1 MEQSLIPSS
10 RYKITSV
17 SVDTRFADQNYNN
30 DTTDF
35 MIRLPETMK
44 NVMRIRLSSV
54 EIPPVE
60 HTFTV
65 AKGNVAISV
74 ADSTGSITTF
84 SIVPGNY
91 TVATLCS
98 AIETGLGTGYTCS
111 IDPSGGTIS
120 ITNASDDFTLYFGSD
135 NSTICTRKTHWGL
148 GYYLGFRV
156 PYMKTDSSGIS
167 LSENQ
172 RRSIMSS
179 GWTVTAYA
187 PPLVTQNTYYLLQ
200 LQCPDQLDTVI
211 HRVAGNAAIP
221 AFAKLTLK
229 NNGFGVDYDDNSD
242 LIRKEYTFLAPTN
255 ISQLRVKLLDA
266 FGVPVQLRAS
276 DWSMTFELTEIV
288 NSHTYDKLNKTFTG
302 DFAMP

>member
-17 SVDTRFADQNYNN
+17 SVDTRFADQHYNN

-54 EIPPVE
+54 EIPSVE
-60 HTFTV
+60 YTFTV
-65 AKGNVAISV
+65 AKGNVAGTVI
-74 ADSTGSITTF
+74 DSTSTRTF
-84 SIVPGNY
+84 SITPGNY
-91 TVATLCS
+91 TAAALASAVA
-98 AIETGLGTGYTCS
+98 TGLGLGYTCVVVPVTGL
-111 IDPSGGTIS
+111 IVITKTSGE
-120 ITNASDDFTLYFGSD
+120 FTLYLGSE
-135 NSTICTRKTHWGL
+135 NSNICSRKTHWGI
-148 GYYLGFRV
+148 GYYLGIRV
-156 PYMKTDSSGIS
+156 PYTTTDSSGNS
-167 LSENQ
+167 LPEIR
-172 RRSIMSS
+172 RRSITSS
-179 GWTVTAYA
+179 GGTVTAYA
-187 PPLVTQNTYYLLQ
+187 PPLVTQNTYYLMQ
-200 LQCPDQLDTVI
+200 LQCPDQLDTVV
-211 HRVAGNAAIP
+211 HRVAGNAGIP

-229 NNGFGVDYDDNSD
+229 NNGVGVDYDDNSD

-266 FGVPVQLRAS
+266 FGVPVQLRTA

-302 DFAMP
+302 DVAMP

>member
-17 SVDTRFADQNYNN
+17 SVDTRFADQHYNN

-54 EIPPVE
+54 EIPSVE
-60 HTFTV
+60 YTFTV
-65 AKGNVAISV
+65 AKGNVAGTV
-74 ADSTGSITTF
+74 VDSTGTRVFTIE
-84 SIVPGNY
+84 PGNY

-98 AIETGLGTGYTCS
+98 AVETRLGVGYACSANPITGLV
-111 IDPSGGTIS
+111 S
-120 ITNASDDFTLYFGSD
+120 ITKTSGEFTLYLGSD
-135 NSTICTRKTHWGL
+135 NSTICSRKTHWGI

-156 PYMKTDSSGIS
+156 PYVQTDTLGNS
-167 LSENQ
+167 LPEIQ
-172 RRSIMSS
+172 RRSITSS
-179 GWTVTAYA
+179 GSTATAYA
-187 PPLVTQNTYYLLQ
+187 PPLVTQNTYYLMQ
-200 LQCPDQLDTVI
+200 LQCPDQLDTVV
-211 HRVAGNAAIP
+211 HRVAGNAGIP

-229 NNGFGVDYDDNSD
+229 NNGVGIDYDDNSD

-266 FGVPVQLRAS
+266 FGVPVQLRTA

>member
-17 SVDTRFADQNYNN
+17 SVDTRFADQHYNN

-60 HTFTV
+60 YTFTV
-65 AKGNVAISV
+65 AKGNVAGTV
-74 ADSTGSITTF
+74 VDSTSTRAFSIT
-84 SIVPGNY
+84 PGNY
-91 TVATLCS
+91 TAAALASAVA
-98 AIETGLGTGYTCS
+98 TGLGLGYTCVVEPVTGL
-111 IDPSGGTIS
+111 IVITKTSGE
-120 ITNASDDFTLYFGSD
+120 FTLYLGSD
-135 NSTICTRKTHWGL
+135 NSTICSRKTHWGI
-148 GYYLGFRV
+148 GYYLGIRV
-156 PYMKTDSSGIS
+156 PYTTTDSSGNS
-167 LSENQ
+167 LPEIR
-172 RRSIMSS
+172 RRSITSS
-179 GWTVTAYA
+179 GSTATAYA
-187 PPLVTQNTYYLLQ
+187 PPLVTQNTYYLMQ
-200 LQCPDQLDTVI
+200 LQCPDQLDTVV
-211 HRVAGNAAIP
+211 HRVAGNAGIP

-266 FGVPVQLRAS
+266 FGVPVQLRTA

>member
-17 SVDTRFADQNYNN
+17 SVDTRFADQHYNN

-54 EIPPVE
+54 EIPSVE
-60 HTFTV
+60 YTFTV
-65 AKGNVAISV
+65 AKGNVAGTV
-74 ADSTGSITTF
+74 VDSTSTRVFSIT
-84 SIVPGNY
+84 PGNY
-91 TVATLCS
+91 TA
-98 AIETGLGTGYTCS
+98 TGLGVGYSCIVEPVTGL
-111 IDPSGGTIS
+111 IS
-120 ITNASDDFTLYFGSD
+120 INKTSGEFTLYLGSE
-135 NSTICTRKTHWGL
+135 NSIICSRKTHWGI

-156 PYMKTDSSGIS
+156 PYTITDSSGNS
-167 LSENQ
+167 LPEIR
-172 RRSIMSS
+172 RRSITSS
-179 GWTVTAYA
+179 GGTVTAYA

-229 NNGFGVDYDDNSD
+229 NNGIGVDYDDNSD

-266 FGVPVQLRAS
+266 FGVPVQLRTA

-288 NSHTYDKLNKTFTG
+288 NSHTYDNLNKTFSG
-302 DFAMP
+302 NVP